1 MNANGIRMNPNNK
14 AKGRQKM
21 KFGNVVFGLALA
33 LMSSTT
39 GTWAQAADTAVKQP
53 EKASE
58 NRGSDPIQ
66 TFYLTN
72 SIQGPDTGQILA
84 AMRNML
90 DPHVKIYLVESQ
102 NAVVVQAP
110 PDQIAVAQK
119 LIHDLDRPKKT
130 YRLTYTITE
139 MDNGKPIG
147 TEHFTMVVVTGQR
160 TNLKQGSKVP
170 VLTGSYDPGSSKEQT
185 QYTYLDI
192 GMNFAATLDEF
203 ANGVRLQSK
212 VEQSSIAEDR
222 SGAVGQDPIVR
233 QSVLEGTAF
242 LSLGKPLMLGSV
254 DIPGSTRHLDI
265 GVVMEL
271 VQ

>member
-1 MNANGIRMNPNNK
+1 MNANSKRMNVNNE
-14 AKGRQKM
+14 ARGEQKM
-21 KFGNVVFGLALA
+21 KFGKVVFGLALA
-33 LMSSTT
+33 LLSAT
-39 GTWAQAADTAVKQP
+39 GVWAQAGDTSSKPV
-53 EKASE
+53 EIASTKPDAGRE
-58 NRGSDPIQ
+58 Q
-66 TFYLTN
+66 TFYLAN
-72 SIQGPDTGQILA
+72 SIQGNDANEILV

-90 DPHVKIYLVESQ
+90 DPHIRIYLVTSQ
-102 NAVVVQAP
+102 NAIVVQAS
-110 PDQIAVAQK
+110 PDQLELAQK

-139 MDNGKPIG
+139 MDSGKSIG
-147 TEHFTMVVVTGQR
+147 TQHFSMVVVTGQK
-160 TNLKQGSKVP
+160 TTLKQGSKVP

-222 SGAVGQDPIVR
+222 AGAVGQDPIVR

>member
-1 MNANGIRMNPNNK
+1 
-14 AKGRQKM
+14 M
-21 KFGNVVFGLALA
+21 KFAKVISGLTVA
-33 LMSSTT
+33 LMLSAT
-39 GTWAQAADTAVKQP
+39 GAWSQATDTAGKSAEIVSTKP
-53 EKASE
+53 DSGRE
-58 NRGSDPIQ
+58 Q
-66 TFYLTN
+66 TFYLAN
-72 SIQGPDTGQILA
+72 SIQGNDANEILV

-90 DPHVKIYLVESQ
+90 DPHIRIYLVSSQ
-102 NAVVVQAP
+102 NAIVVQAS
-110 PDQIAVAQK
+110 PDQLELAQK

-130 YRLTYTITE
+130 YRLVYTITE
-139 MDNGKPIG
+139 MDGGKSVG
-147 TEHFTMVVVTGQR
+147 TEHFSMVVVTGQK

-185 QYTYLDI
+185 QYTYLDV

-212 VEQSSIAEDR
+212 VEQSSIADDKT
-222 SGAVGQDPIVR
+222 GVIPQAPIVR
-233 QSVLEGTAF
+233 QCVLEGTAF
-242 LSLGKPLMLGSV
+242 LGLGKPLMLGSV

>member
-1 MNANGIRMNPNNK
+1 MNVNNERRE
-14 AKGRQKM
+14 RQKM
-21 KFGNVVFGLALA
+21 KFGKVVFGLTLV
-33 LMSSTT
+33 LMPGATAA
-39 GTWAQAADTAVKQP
+39 WAQTADSTAKQ
-53 EKASE
+53 SE
-58 NRGSDPIQ
+58 NVSEKRNSDPIQ

-90 DPHVKIYLVESQ
+90 DPHVRIYLVESQ
-102 NAVVVQAP
+102 NAIVVQAP
-110 PDQIAVAQK
+110 SDQIALAQR

-130 YRLTYTITE
+130 YRLVYTITE
-139 MDNGKPIG
+139 MDGGKSVG
-147 TEHFTMVVVTGQR
+147 TEHFSMVVVTGQK

-170 VLTGSYDPGSSKEQT
+170 ILTGAYDPGSSREQT

-212 VEQSSIAEDR
+212 VEQSSVADDK
-222 SGAVGQDPIVR
+222 SGVVPQAPIVR
-233 QSVLEGTAF
+233 QCVLEGTAF
-242 LSLGKPLMLGSV
+242 LGLGKPLMLGSV